1 MMAIKKTVKIDIIDN
16 QICTFLHC

>member
-1 MMAIKKTVKIDIIDN
+1 MAIKKTVKIDIIDN